1 MKEKAKRRTKFWVIG
16 AVIIMIIAVAVAV
29 MLNMPKKQEVSNSGF
44 DLSTLADGTYRG
56 ECENGL
62 VAVIVDVEVENHAIK
77 KVDILKHRNGLGKA
91 AEVIVEDIVERQGVE
106 ADAISGATMSS
117 QTILKAVENALSEQ

>member
-16 AVIIMIIAVAVAV
+16 AVIIVIIAVAVAV
-29 MLNMPKKQEVSNSGF
+29 ILNMPKKQEVSDSGF

-62 VAVIVDVEVENHAIK
+62 VAVVVDVEVENHEIK
-77 KVDILKHRNGLGKA
+77 KVDIMKHQNGLGKA
-91 AEVIVEDIVERQGVE
+91 AEAIVEDIVEQQGVE